1 MTQEQMPHSLTLEG
15 REELK
20 VTGVS
25 EVLRFDESAVVLRIG
40 EGTLSVHGSDLRLRT
55 LSTEGGKVGVSGT
68 VDALI
73 YEQVRESRS
82 LWRRLLG

>member
-1 MTQEQMPHSLTLEG
+1 
-15 REELK
+15 
-20 VTGVS
+20 
-25 EVLRFDESAVVLRIG
+25 
-40 EGTLSVHGSDLRLRT
+40 
-55 LSTEGGKVGVSGT
+55 VGVSGT